1 MSAQVSYK
9 KQFALYFIFLLI
21 ILVVVEGI
29 ARFYEFFLSGC
40 SFGASEA
47 TANLNYF
54 QTKQICLDYQSVA
67 FIEPDIIQLKPNQHY
82 PSINVNNYSF
92 RGPEMTIEK
101 PENTYRIFV
110 VGGSTV
116 MGHGSSSDETTIPG
130 YLQQRFDNEEL
141 DVNVEVINAG
151 INSLYSFSETYHIK
165 KNILKFNPDLI
176 INYGGLN
183 DADNWIE
190 NPQIKTAEEVEEDYG
205 GFRFK
210 NYPFYRTP
218 FVFWNILFKSDW
230 KEKEYSERI
239 NPHDQVLSDWK
250 SRWLDICEL
259 GPKEGFKTMILVQPS
274 LGTGNKNYY
283 SVGELENL
291 PLTEIASTSISGKTF
306 RSSDIKRIE
315 STISSRHKRKITI
328 QLDSIKP

>member
-1 MSAQVSYK
+1 
-9 KQFALYFIFLLI
+9 
-21 ILVVVEGI
+21 
-29 ARFYEFFLSGC
+29 
-40 SFGASEA
+40 
-47 TANLNYF
+47 
-54 QTKQICLDYQSVA
+54 
-67 FIEPDIIQLKPNQHY
+67 
-82 PSINVNNYSF
+82 
-92 RGPEMTIEK
+92 
-101 PENTYRIFV
+101 
-110 VGGSTV
+110 

-183 DADNWIE
+183 DADKWIE

-218 FVFWNILFKSDW
+218 FVFWDVLFKSDW
-230 KEKEYSERI
+230 KEKEYSERT
-239 NPHDQVLSDWK
+239 NPHDQVLSAWK

-259 GPKEGFKTMILVQPS
+259 GTKEGFKTMILIQPS

-283 SVGELENL
+283 SVDELENL
-291 PLTEIASTSISGKTF
+291 PKTEHEIRFLQNLESMAKELSNMDNTCNYVADLRDIYDNINEPLYYDPWHVNDLGNKIAADKIFELTFPIVRE
-306 RSSDIKRIE
+306 DIMVN
-315 STISSRHKRKITI
+315 
-328 QLDSIKP
+328 